1 MKTGVIGCLNTNN
14 IGDYIQTLA
23 VIKLIGKEYKILD
36 RESLNSYNDEPRK
49 VIINGWFMENPL
61 NFPPS
66 SNIKPLFISFHIN
79 PDIASDF
86 LNSNTVSYLKEHQPI
101 GCRDTFTQEL
111 LEKHNIKTF
120 YSSCVTLTL
129 NKTDYISTVYKKNTT
144 LIIGAFDRLKPYIET
159 NKGIYKALISSI
171 KAPYKFL
178 NYKTK
183 NLIFNKWLRK
193 QNFELNFANQ
203 IVEKKISSHEEGVKL
218 AEEVLIKI
226 ANSDHI
232 ITSRI
237 HSALPAVAMGKK
249 VIFINEGLDN
259 INHRSRLSGLQSFF
273 KSIKLKEIR
282 ILNFDTIK
290 ITQNHMV
297 YSKKI
302 EKTINDFLKK

>member
-66 SNIKPLFISFHIN
+66 NNIKPLIISFHIN
-79 PDIASDF
+79 PDIVSDF

-120 YSSCVTLTL
+120 FSSCVTLTL
-129 NKTDYISTVYKKNTT
+129 NKTDYISPVYKKNST
-144 LIIGAFDRLKPYIET
+144 LIIGAFDRLKPYIEK
-159 NKGIYKALISSI
+159 NKGLYQMLISTLKI
-171 KAPYKFL
+171 PYKFI

-193 QNFELNFANQ
+193 QSFELNFANQ
-203 IVEKKISSHEEGVKL
+203 IVEKKISSHEEGLKL

-302 EKTINDFLKK
+302 EKIINDFLKK